1 MKFVRPLDEA
11 ETVTLEAAYRN
22 GPSFRLRQRA
32 HAVLLSARGF
42 TVPQL
47 CRVFGVWRN
56 GVIGWLDSWEE
67 QGLLGL
73 YDRPRSGRP
82 LLYTDSE
89 CQQLKAWV
97 DQEPRQLK
105 QALAKLAADTGK
117 QSSPDTLARCL
128 KKRFNYVWKRCRRT
142 LKPRRD
148 AAAFRRE
155 QEIQTFLHQLEG
167 QDKCRLYYFDEAG
180 FSTVPCV
187 PYAWQPKGETRG
199 LDSHHSKRINVLG
212 FLNRQCQGFFHTVE
226 GKVGSQQVMAAVDA
240 FAAQHEDRFRDDGI
254 PAIVMLDNASVHRGK
269 TFTDQLDLWGLQGVF
284 FHFLP
289 TYSPE
294 LNLIEML
301 WRRIKYDWLPLDA
314 YRSFADMKHALMGV
328 LSGIGEKHTITF
340 A

>member
-11 ETVTLEAAYRN
+11 ETVTLEEAYRN

-56 GVIGWLDSWEE
+56 AVIGWLDSWEE

-82 LLYTDSE
+82 LLYTDQE
-89 CQQLKAWV
+89 CQQLKEWV

-105 QALAKLAADTGK
+105 QALAKLAAHTGK
-117 QSSPDTLARCL
+117 QSSPDTLARWM
-128 KKRFNYVWKRCRRT
+128 KKRFHYVWKRCRRT
-142 LKPRRD
+142 LKPRR
-148 AAAFRRE
+148 AEAAFRRE
-155 QEIQTFLHQLEG
+155 QEIQTFLRQLEG

-187 PYAWQPKGETRG
+187 PYAWQPQGETRG
-199 LDSHHSKRINVLG
+199 LDSQQSKRINVLG
-212 FLNRQCQGFFHTVE
+212 FLNRQCQGVFHTVE
-226 GKVGSQQVMAAVDA
+226 GKVGSPQVMAAVDV
-240 FAAQHEDRFRDDGI
+240 FAAQHEERFREDGI
-254 PAIVMLDNASVHRGK
+254 PAIVTLDNASVHRSK
-269 TFTDQLDLWGLQGVF
+269 AFMDQLDLWGLQGVF
-284 FHFLP
+284 LHFLP

-301 WRRIKYDWLPLDA
+301 WRKIKYDWLPLDA
-314 YRSFADMKHALMGV
+314 YRSFADMKNALMRV
-328 LSGIGEKHTITF
+328 LSGIGEKHAITF